1 MITSRDILSQLIQFD
16 TTSRLPNR
24 TLIDYVSQLL
34 KQHGISSTVIPNT
47 DGTKANLYCTVGPA
61 DVPGVMLSGHTD
73 VVPIDG
79 QQWSRPAFELTEA
92 DGRLYGRGTADM
104 KGFVACA
111 ITAAINASKTKLTTP
126 LHLGFSYDEEIGCVG
141 VKSLIDLLQQAP
153 IKPAMCIVGEPT
165 NLKVA
170 TKHKGKTSIVARCIG
185 REGHSAMAPL
195 ALNAIH
201 LASDLIGVLRDKQSA
216 IQCGF
221 GLDDS
226 DPSKI
231 PYTTIHVGRIN
242 TDQALN
248 IVPNL
253 CTVHFEIRHNAEDN
267 PTEILND
274 IIRSANGII
283 DQAKHQAVEANIE
296 FDVWNA
302 YPGLE
307 TPDDSNI
314 VEFVKSLVGANT
326 TTYVAFGTEGGLF
339 SEKVGIPTVVCGPG
353 SMNQGHKPDEY
364 IELEQLN
371 LCDQML
377 QRLNEFLVRDTNKF
391 GI

>member
-1 MITSRDILSQLIQFD
+1 
-16 TTSRLPNR
+16 
-24 TLIDYVSQLL
+24 
-34 KQHGISSTVIPNT
+34 
-47 DGTKANLYCTVGPA
+47 
-61 DVPGVMLSGHTD
+61 
-73 VVPIDG
+73 
-79 QQWSRPAFELTEA
+79 
-92 DGRLYGRGTADM
+92 
-104 KGFVACA
+104 
-111 ITAAINASKTKLTTP
+111 
-126 LHLGFSYDEEIGCVG
+126 VG

-170 TKHKGKTSIVARCIG
+170 TKHKGKTSVVARCIG

-201 LASDLIGVLRDKQSA
+201 LACDLIGVLRDKQSA
-216 IQCGF
+216 IQSGF

-231 PYTTIHVGRIN
+231 PYTTIHVGRIV

-253 CTVHFEIRHNAEDN
+253 CTVHFEIRHNAQDN
-267 PTEILND
+267 PMEILND
-274 IIRSANGII
+274 IKRSAGEII
-283 DQAKHQAVEANIE
+283 DSARNQAAEANIE

-302 YPGLE
+302 YPGLD
-307 TPDDSNI
+307 TPDDSDV
-314 VEFVKSLVGANT
+314 VEFVKSLVGANS

-364 IELEQLN
+364 IEIGQLN
-371 LCDQML
+371 QCDQML
-377 QRLNEFLVRDTNKF
+377 QRLNEFLKRDNDKV